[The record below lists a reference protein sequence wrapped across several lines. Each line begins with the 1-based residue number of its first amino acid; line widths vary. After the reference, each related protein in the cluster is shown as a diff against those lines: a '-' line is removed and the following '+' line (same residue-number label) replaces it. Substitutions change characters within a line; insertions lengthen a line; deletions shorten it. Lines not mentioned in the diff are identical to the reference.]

1 MSPEKF
7 QELSTGIHAAAANVR
22 GIALISSD
30 GAILHYE
37 GEKVADER
45 LIGVA
50 GAAVMRLAEHVGS
63 GLAECA
69 TQEIIIRCEKHAALF
84 LPQSADTL
92 LMIVLP
98 ADADVPGLGQQI
110 TALDG

>member
-1 MSPEKF
+1 MNPERF
-7 QELSTGIHAAAANVR
+7 QKLSTKIHAAVASVR
-22 GIALISSD
+22 SIAVISSD
-30 GAILHYE
+30 GAILHYA

-69 TQEIIIRCEKHAALF
+69 TQEIIIRCQDHAALF

-98 ADADVPGLGQQI
+98 ADADVQGLGQKI
-110 TALDG
+110 RTLEG

>member
-7 QELSTGIHAAAANVR
+7 QSLSSRIHAAVANVR

-45 LIGVA
+45 LMGVA
-50 GAAVMRLAEHVGS
+50 GAAVMRVAELVGD

-69 TQEIIIRCEKHAALF
+69 TQEIIIRCQKHVALF

-92 LMIVLP
+92 LMVVFP
-98 ADADVPGLGQQI
+98 ADANAHGLGQQI
-110 TALDG
+110 MALDG